1 MKNNQTTTNET
12 TTEEAIINPFV
23 FDEAVSEN
31 VSRKLDHTSQLIGCA
46 NTRATELM
54 KAIST
59 DRTDLIGLANDMM
72 NNGDRDDLMELIL
85 SVYTPEDI
93 HADAIDALDGAENAE
108 LDRLLES
115 RRSDRSK
122 AKKKGI
128 KSNVSTC
135 RTYIS
140 AMYAE
145 LMIRDITG
153 KALSDSNQ
161 SSEIDMEALAGDLDA
176 ISKKVKSLQTK
187 KCRLAKLADYDAQAK
202 LELEMVNADIA
213 RLNALRPNTRVTS
226 TTAVKSIPIDTLRDA
241 LSKLDTTDLPAEML
255 ELIAKLG

>member
-1 MKNNQTTTNET
+1 MKNNQTTNTEN

-23 FDEAVSEN
+23 FDETVSEN
-31 VSRKLDHTSQLIGCA
+31 PSRKLDHTSQLIGCA
-46 NTRATELM
+46 NARATELM

-59 DRTDLIGLANDMM
+59 TRTDLIGLANDMM
-72 NNGDRDDLMELIL
+72 NNGDRDDLIELIQ

-93 HADAIDALDGAENAE
+93 HADAIDALDGADESE

-128 KSNVSTC
+128 KSNVATC

-153 KALSDSNQ
+153 KALSDTTS
-161 SSEIDMEALAGDLDA
+161 SSEIDLEALAGDLDA

-213 RLNALRPNTRVTS
+213 RLNALRPNTRITS
-226 TTAVKSIPIDTLRDA
+226 TTAVKSIPIDTLKTA
-241 LSKLDTTDLPAEML
+241 LASLDPKDLPAEML